1 MAISYLSNIN
11 LNNNQ
16 LKAFSVDNLSADPI
30 QGDSVE
36 GQLIY
41 RTDLDV
47 LKFNN
52 GTAWITLDGSL
63 YNWVVKGDTGSQTVL
78 SGNTVDLKGNQGI
91 ATTVTLN
98 GAVRQ
103 TLISL
108 SNTLVTAG
116 TYTNASITVDAQ
128 GRLTSAGNGAAPIV
142 SFSIEGNGINS
153 QVISNS
159 DVIAVSYTHLTL
171 PTIYSV

>member
-16 LKAFSVDNLSADPI
+16 LKAFSVDNLSADPA
-30 QGDSVE
+30 QGNSVE

-91 ATTVTLN
+91 ATTVTN
-98 GAVRQ
+98 F
-103 TLISL
+103 
-108 SNTLVTAG
+108 N
-116 TYTNASITVDAQ
+116 
-128 GRLTSAGNGAAPIV
+128 
-142 SFSIEGNGINS
+142 
-153 QVISNS
+153 
-159 DVIAVSYTHLTL
+159 
-171 PTIYSV
+171 